1 MLIILIIFI
10 PLLAFVTLYRVWL
23 NARIY
28 RIKGYKG
35 IVGSKAKRYS
45 EREIERMNEYNFFI
59 LFCFFTFFWV
69 RYTDSCKS
77 FQVKSNYMMLLTL
90 AIIMLLVFLVIMATK

>member
-10 PLLAFVTLYRVWL
+10 PLLAFVTIYRMWL
-23 NARIY
+23 NGRIY

-35 IVGSKAKRYS
+35 IVDSKAKRYS
-45 EREIERMNEYNFFI
+45 EREIDRMHEFDFFL
-59 LFCFFTFFWV
+59 LFCFFTFFWI
-69 RYTDSCKS
+69 RYTARYKS

-90 AIIMLLVFLVIMATK
+90 VIIMLLVFLVIMATK